1 MPTSKEGDKLLKI
14 AKNSLRKAFEDKGID
29 SLNPKSTKLDK
40 KSGVFVTLY
49 LNGELRGCIGFI
61 ESNLPLWRSVAE
73 ASRLSAFDDP
83 RFPPLKKEELGKVK
97 FEISILTTPVE
108 IEGDFLNKIRV
119 GRDGLIVE
127 YEGHSGLL
135 LPQVATEYGWKAGEF
150 LEQTCIKAGL
160 DPWAWKENGC
170 RIYKFQAQIFSDR

>member
-14 AKNSLRKAFEDKGID
+14 AKNSLRKAFDGGEIN
-29 SLNPKSTKLDK
+29 SLNPKSTKLEK

-73 ASRLSAFDDP
+73 AARLSAFEDS

-97 FEISILTTPVE
+97 FEISVLTE
-108 IEGDFLNKIRV
+108 SRKIEGDFLKNIEI
-119 GRDGLIVE
+119 GSDGLIVE
-127 YEGHSGLL
+127 YAGHSGLL
-135 LPQVATEYGWKAGEF
+135 LPQVAAEYGWNAEKF
-150 LEQTCIKAGL
+150 LEQTCLKAGVHK
-160 DPWAWKENGC
+160 DAWREKIC
-170 RIYKFQAQIFSDR
+170 KIYKFQAQIFSEK